1 MKQPDFKRSK
11 KYKTIGDRA
20 DAITRRAIQHHNQ
33 YKDIFVHR
41 ESERLKKSNELKSTK
56 NIDYQQAAI
65 ENVEIRIQQRLD
77 RILAGKINMQERA
90 LKKTLHEKSKSNER
104 NQQKVKPQR
113 SFGSFAKDL
122 FGKSPVGKQSPPA
135 IDTKKQ
141 KLVTEYTPDGAI
153 SRKSKITSSKIS
165 FQNKANKKT
174 SEIITSTKNDI
185 VYKNGKAHSKSKKK
199 EVRREYTIGG
209 TIERLVHSSVERNQE
224 RSFSRT
230 PTKEKAKTKN
240 ISKSFNRVRSMT

>member
-1 MKQPDFKRSK
+1 
-11 KYKTIGDRA
+11 
-20 DAITRRAIQHHNQ
+20 
-33 YKDIFVHR
+33 
-41 ESERLKKSNELKSTK
+41 
-56 NIDYQQAAI
+56 
-65 ENVEIRIQQRLD
+65 
-77 RILAGKINMQERA
+77 MQERA
-90 LKKTLHEKSKSNER
+90 LKKTLHGKSKSNER

>member
-11 KYKTIGDRA
+11 EYKTIGDRA

-33 YKDIFVHR
+33 YKDIFVRR
-41 ESERLKKSNELKSTK
+41 EAERLKNSDKLTST
-56 NIDYQQAAI
+56 DYQRAAI

-90 LKKTLHEKSKSNER
+90 LKKTLHGKSKSNER

-153 SRKSKITSSKIS
+153 SRKSKITSSKVN
-165 FQNKANKKT
+165 FQNKANNKT
-174 SEIITSTKNDI
+174 SEVITTTKNDI
-185 VYKNGKAHSKSKKK
+185 NYKNGKEQSKTKKK
-199 EVRREYTIGG
+199 EIRREYTIGG
-209 TIERLVHSSVERNQE
+209 TIERQVHSSVERNYE
-224 RSFSRT
+224 RNLNPSSAVER
-230 PTKEKAKTKN
+230 PKTKN
-240 ISKSFNRVRSMT
+240 ISKPFNRIRSRT

>member
-1 MKQPDFKRSK
+1 MKQPNITRSK
-11 KYKTIGDRA
+11 EYKTIGDRA

-41 ESERLKKSNELKSTK
+41 EAECLKNCGKLTST
-56 NIDYQQAAI
+56 DYQRAAI
-65 ENVEIRIQQRLD
+65 ENVETLIQQRLD
-77 RILAGKINMQERA
+77 RISAGKINMQQRVIKKSVCKQPKNRER
-90 LKKTLHEKSKSNER
+90 K
-104 NQQKVKPQR
+104 QQAVKQQR

-122 FGKSPVGKQSPPA
+122 FGKAPVGKQSPP
-135 IDTKKQ
+135 IKDFKRE
-141 KLVTEYTPDGAI
+141 KLVTDYTPDGAI
-153 SRKSKITSSKIS
+153 TRKSKITSSKVS

-174 SEIITSTKNDI
+174 SEIISSTKNDTI
-185 VYKNGKAHSKSKKK
+185 YKNGKAQSKTKKK

-240 ISKSFNRVRSMT
+240 ISRSFNRVRSMT